1 MKRIFDIDKGH
12 YVTIVNEADGD
23 TSFNASEAPQNQEG
37 KTPDQQQDAST
48 GVQQNKNVEDNQDI
62 QRLEAQKN
70 AEQKRFDDQMNS
82 WNQTFDR
89 QMQTLRDTLTAA
101 QTAAASAETQT
112 AYDKVQTNRDV
123 LTVKKQIADLDL
135 KNVEERCRMQLA
147 HARELNKIENQKLDV
162 LKKMTNE
169 GMMRL
174 PEKYRKVLNESNIAQ
189 AKIYVNNLVGSEDRH
204 ILTGM
209 VDFNHAFADS
219 QLVYGRD
226 KNGYYVLCID
236 QEDFNRLYQTMQEA
250 GYHRDDVLA
259 TVMPQL
265 LDRRN
270 FVAPGAAPV
279 QQV

>member
-12 YVTIVNEADGD
+12 YITIINEANGD

-37 KTPDQQQDAST
+37 KTAEQQQAAST
-48 GVQQNKNVEDNQDI
+48 EVQQNKSVEDNQDI
-62 QRLEAQKN
+62 QRLETQKN

-82 WNQTFDR
+82 WNQTYDR
-89 QMQTLRDTLTAA
+89 QIQTLRDTLTAA
-101 QTAAASAETQT
+101 QTAAASAQTQT

-123 LTVKKQIADLDL
+123 LTVKKQIADLEL
-135 KNVEERCRMQLA
+135 KNVEEKCRMQLA

-189 AKIYVNNLVGSEDRH
+189 AKIYVNNLVGNEDRH

-270 FVAPGAAPV
+270 FIAPSAVPEV
-279 QQV
+279 

>member
-12 YVTIVNEADGD
+12 YITIINEANGD

-37 KTPDQQQDAST
+37 KTAEQQQAAST
-48 GVQQNKNVEDNQDI
+48 EVQQNKSVEDNQDI
-62 QRLEAQKN
+62 QRLETQKN
-70 AEQKRFDDQMNS
+70 AEQKRYDDQMNS
-82 WNQTFDR
+82 WNQTYDR
-89 QMQTLRDTLTAA
+89 QIQTLRDTLTAA
-101 QTAAASAETQT
+101 QTAAASAQTQT

-123 LTVKKQIADLDL
+123 LTVKKQIADLEL
-135 KNVEERCRMQLA
+135 KNVEEKCRMQLA

-189 AKIYVNNLVGSEDRH
+189 AKIYVNNLVGNEDRH

-236 QEDFNRLYQTMQEA
+236 QEDFNRLYQTMQEV

-265 LDRRN
+265 LDRSN
-270 FVAPGAAPV
+270 FITPSAVSV
-279 QQV
+279 QQI

>member
-37 KTPDQQQDAST
+37 KTADQQSDAST
-48 GVQQNKNVEDNQDI
+48 GVQQNKSVEDNQDI
-62 QRLEAQKN
+62 QRLETQKN

-135 KNVEERCRMQLA
+135 KNVEERCRMQLS

-270 FVAPGAAPV
+270 FVASGAAPI